1 MNYITLGDLLA
12 IVETGS
18 EFIRLTRADKFSAM
32 LSDLDDA
39 SSYYSWA
46 VTGIDIGYTAGAILI
61 MSIMEA
67 ETAATYFHPDNSRL
81 TPAGE

>member
-32 LSDLDDA
+32 LSDLDEA
-39 SSYYSWA
+39 TSYYSWVRVA
-46 VTGIDIGYTAGAILI
+46 QTTVPFVISEL
-61 MSIMEA
+61 SA
-67 ETAATYFHPDNSRL
+67 EKKKLLLLLRQKKL
-81 TPAGE
+81 